1 MYGVGGN
8 KQYFMNTCTL
18 IPVAL
23 ALDEDVLTD
32 MECGQGTSEMLHQ
45 PGITKIT
52 VTPL

>member
-1 MYGVGGN
+1 MYGVGG
-8 KQYFMNTCTL
+8 KQYFMNTL

-45 PGITKIT
+45 PGIKKIT